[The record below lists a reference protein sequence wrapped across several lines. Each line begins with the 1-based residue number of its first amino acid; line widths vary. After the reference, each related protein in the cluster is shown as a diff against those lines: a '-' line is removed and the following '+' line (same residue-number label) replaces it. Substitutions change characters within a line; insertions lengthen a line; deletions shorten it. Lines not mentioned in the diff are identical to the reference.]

1 MVQLEKVYA
10 TDYINIEI
18 DKEKSYI
25 EITWLQQHT
34 SDVYRQVL
42 KSVTSL
48 VANEKITRGLYD
60 ARERFYVEIGDQNWV
75 MQEIIPLFNGDNLRL
90 AYLVNPITL
99 AAMDVYRVQDAITN
113 HAKLKN
119 CIQVETFLNKAEAQA
134 WLLQ

>member
-1 MVQLEKVYA
+1 MIQLEKVYA
-10 TDYINIEI
+10 TDYINIDI

-34 SDVYRQVL
+34 SDVFRQEL
-42 KSVTSL
+42 KSVTNL
-48 VANEKITRGLYD
+48 VVHEKITRGLYD

-75 MQEIIPLFNGDNLRL
+75 RQEIIPLFNGDNLRL

-99 AAMDVYRVQDAITN
+99 TAMDVYRVQDAITN

-119 CIQVETFLNKAEAQA
+119 RIQVETFLTKAEAQA